1 VARYGIHCSRVRPSA
16 VTQNQPLNETR
27 YGESALNLGIDNI
40 NNKPSNGSIYQ
51 TNTTI
56 WADFNTG
63 LVQLVFPDSPTDSIS
78 PGSFS
83 VYTVRTIN
91 ATTVCESYKVTA
103 GGDGTTLNI
112 EVETIG
118 NVTVYQ
124 TVPNS
129 TTFFVAEDSNCADND
144 RCQVVQA
151 FEASNTDPW
160 YYKCNITL
168 SKTYNDPANIS
179 YISDLMAQIATS
191 SIAQTGFVD
200 SSGETGEIYPQDSPW
215 GIPLSGDNSS
225 MELLMSEFAIGS
237 IAGASVYNPFISYE
251 GNAPNQGVYLEL
263 GHPYFFYLILGL
275 ICGCHLF
282 FLIAVAVLA
291 NKVMVG
297 PEGALSMALLLR
309 PIADALDGISGG
321 KENKAFRDA
330 KRKTMVRYEKS
341 GNGKWSLHT
350 S

>member
-1 VARYGIHCSRVRPSA
+1 M
-16 VTQNQPLNETR
+16 
-27 YGESALNLGIDNI
+27 NLGIDDI
-40 NNKPSNGSIYQ
+40 SNKPSNGSIYQ

-56 WADFNTG
+56 WADFDTG
-63 LVQLVFPDSPTDSIS
+63 LVQLVFSDSPTDSIS

-83 VYTVRTIN
+83 VYTARTIN
-91 ATTVCESYKVTA
+91 ATSVCESHKVTA

-129 TTFFVAEDSNCADND
+129 TTFFVAEDSNCANND

-179 YISDLMAQIATS
+179 HIPDLMAQIATS

-215 GIPLSGDNSS
+215 GIPAFGDNSS
-225 MELLMSEFAIGS
+225 MELMMAEFAIGS
-237 IAGASVYNPFISYE
+237 LAGASVYNPFISYE

-330 KRKTMVRYEKS
+330 KRKTMVRYEK
-341 GNGKWSLHT
+341 GRNGKWTLNT